1 MTRLVPFFLA
11 CLLFPAI
18 QATELTKCEVAHA
31 IKDID
36 GHQGVSLLEWICILF
51 HTSGYDTEAVLKNE
65 DATEYGLF
73 QISNKFWCKSSE
85 IPESQNI
92 CGISCD
98 KFLNDDLTDDIA
110 CVKKILALK
119 GIDNWPAHKP
129 MCSQELEQWRC
140 RKV

>member
-1 MTRLVPFFLA
+1 MCLAPFFLV

-18 QATELTKCEVAHA
+18 QATQLTKCEVAQA

-51 HTSGYDTEAVLKNE
+51 HTSGYDTKAVVKNE

-98 KFLNDDLTDDIA
+98 KFLNDDLTDDIE
-110 CVKKILALK
+110 CVKKILAFK